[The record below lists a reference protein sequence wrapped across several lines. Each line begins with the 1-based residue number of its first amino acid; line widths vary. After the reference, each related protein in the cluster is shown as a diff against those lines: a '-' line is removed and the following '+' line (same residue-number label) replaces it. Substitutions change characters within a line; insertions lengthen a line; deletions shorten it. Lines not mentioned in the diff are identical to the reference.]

1 MEFGENGA
9 VIDTDRSDRSDTI
22 SEDAN
27 YRGYHDGPRSALGL
41 YRWFRWGFI
50 AFLALSVVLAVLSLM
65 VVVSPGMFSAIIDEF
80 SYDFTPLDT
89 VMTVA
94 SLAYIP
100 VYIFCIVMTCRMTY
114 RTMRNLHTINGRD
127 VKNSP
132 AMSVGYYFIPFANLV
147 MPPQVTSDIY
157 RGTMAATGKVVR
169 NGMISVWWACW
180 LVSSIVDRLSFNLGY
195 GIESTAVSLVAI
207 IVSMISAFILMRLFR
222 DIAYAQEDLKH
233 GGVADV
239 FA

>member
-9 VIDTDRSDRSDTI
+9 VINRDQSDSYESD
-22 SEDAN
+22 SRDAN
-27 YRGYHDGPRSALGL
+27 YQGYSDGPRSALGL
-41 YRWFRWGFI
+41 FRWFRWGYI
-50 AFLALSVVLAVLSLM
+50 AFLAFSVVLAALSLLVVLSPDL
-65 VVVSPGMFSAIIDEF
+65 FSATIDEY
-80 SYDFTPLDT
+80 SYDFTMLDS

-94 SLAYIP
+94 ALAYIP
-100 VYIFCIVMTCRMTY
+100 IYLFCIIMTCRMTY
-114 RTMRNLHTINGRD
+114 RTMRNLHSIHSRD

-157 RGTMAATGKVVR
+157 RGTMNATNRPIK
-169 NGMISVWWACW
+169 NGRISLWWACW
-180 LVSSIVDRLSFNLGY
+180 LISSIADRLSLTLGY
-195 GIESTAVSLVAI
+195 GIESTAISLLAI
-207 IVSMISAFILMRLFR
+207 IVSMIAAFTLMRLFG
-222 DIAYAQEDLKH
+222 DIAHAQEDMKH